1 MHSRRCVA
9 GTPGVCGRLELQRE
23 RMHGVQVLNTQR
35 DRIYSER
42 RKALLAEDLAAVMVE
57 YSEETMN
64 DILEARPSRL
74 CPPPVWHRRAGM
86 RGPSHDAPCIH
97 AGVD

>member
-1 MHSRRCVA
+1 
-9 GTPGVCGRLELQRE
+9 
-23 RMHGVQVLNTQR
+23 MHGVQVLNTQR

-74 CPPPVWHRRAGM
+74 LSASRLASP
-86 RGPSHDAPCIH
+86 RGH
-97 AGVD
+97 ARPESRCTLHPRGG